1 MHDFNIGGSEAPKP
15 AANKPLQRDLTGFDG
30 IDAVR
35 FAPHVPIGSGTQP
48 PRYHL
53 ESRISRHGAE
63 NEHRYPGR
71 LAGMPY
77 EEPHYPQSHHLAKAD
92 LLSENAGPPLTS

>member
-53 ESRISRHGAE
+53 ESRISRHAQKMSIDTQGGSQACRMK
-63 NEHRYPGR
+63 NRTTR
-71 LAGMPY
+71 RAI
-77 EEPHYPQSHHLAKAD
+77 
-92 LLSENAGPPLTS
+92 T